1 MNSEQEELEIW
12 EMEDDDESSEPSP
25 RGYVY
30 QD

>member
-12 EMEDDDESSEPSP
+12 EMEDDEESEPSP